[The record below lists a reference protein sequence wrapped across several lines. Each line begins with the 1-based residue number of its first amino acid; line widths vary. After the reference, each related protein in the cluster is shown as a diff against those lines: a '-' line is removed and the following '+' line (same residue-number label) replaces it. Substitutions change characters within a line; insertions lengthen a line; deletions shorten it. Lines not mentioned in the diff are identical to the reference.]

1 MGMVPEVTEF
11 HCKVSVV
18 GIMQIENNEL
28 WILSTQLQILGLPDL
43 PLLNV
48 VWVVFPNV

>member
-1 MGMVPEVTEF
+1 MMPEVTEV
-11 HCKVSVV
+11 HCKVSVM
-18 GIMQIENNEL
+18 GIMQSKDNEL
-28 WILSTQLQILGLPDL
+28 WILTTQLQILGLPDL